1 MSDFQRQLRE
11 LKDECHVNASKLDML
26 ERTVGQLSKKEVE
39 VIHGFAL
46 EVYVMVYGLVLIEL
60 ERITRTVSDLQS
72 VCIKLKQNKEELRL
86 WEIRQRK
93 TTPSSDRHR
102 DPIIQF
108 PVTSHGGGVNGPPDP
123 YRLPSTEPPSECPVA
138 INVDLDT
145 EANSKTLTRR

>member
-1 MSDFQRQLRE
+1 MDSTNTQ
-11 LKDECHVNASKLDML
+11 
-26 ERTVGQLSKKEVE
+26 
-39 VIHGFAL
+39 
-46 EVYVMVYGLVLIEL
+46 
-60 ERITRTVSDLQS
+60 
-72 VCIKLKQNKEELRL
+72 LKQNREELRL

-123 YRLPSTEPPSECPVA
+123 YPLPSTEPPSECPAA

-145 EANSKTLTRR
+145 EANSKTLTAVNRDSFTVSQVRCIVCSSTLHGGGRRKTSRRDSGPKRTAIYRGEIHRHCQTKPSHRRLSPYPDD